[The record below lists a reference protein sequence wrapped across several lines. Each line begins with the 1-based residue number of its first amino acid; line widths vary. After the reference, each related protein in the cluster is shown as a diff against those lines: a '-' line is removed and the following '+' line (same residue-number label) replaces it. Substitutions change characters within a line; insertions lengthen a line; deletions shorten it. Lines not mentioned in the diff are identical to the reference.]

1 MNRQEQQRTVA
12 EWTTLPYIPPQC
24 NVIPLE
30 TEDVLGI
37 TSVRHRAENST
48 EEEWEEDEEITRD
61 GNDIRS
67 GRLDWQ

>member
-24 NVIPLE
+24 RIVPFENEGFICA
-30 TEDVLGI
+30 TI
-37 TSVRHRAENST
+37 RHRAENST
-48 EEEWEEDEEITRD
+48 EEEWEEDEEVTPD
-61 GNDIRS
+61 GTDIRY